1 MGWPGVGTGFGI
13 QNTGIPIRT
22 GSCTITGM
30 RLILLFYNLALGL
43 LLPFGAAYFLLRRL
57 ATGRGSAPLAPRLGL
72 RLPSAPPQ
80 GSTPLWLHAVS
91 VGEVLVM
98 APLVEEILRRVPDAV
113 IYFSTVTPTGQA
125 TAARTFR
132 DRVRLFYCPFDLSWP
147 IGRVLRRVRPRQLV
161 IAETELWPSLL
172 ARAHRAGVPI
182 SVVNGRISDRS
193 LPRYLQVRPLL
204 RPFLALPE
212 RFLMQSEEDA
222 GRIRRM
228 GAPLD
233 RVLVTGNMKFDAV
246 RHIRPNDA
254 LAGEIASLWGA
265 REPQVLLCGST
276 MEGEEEI
283 LAGVFARL
291 RPRHPD
297 LRLLV
302 APRHPERFTRAAEI
316 FAQRGLAVF
325 RRSRLGQE
333 APGDPVEVVILD
345 SLGELASLYPLAG
358 AVFIGG
364 TLVPTGGHNILE
376 PAAAG
381 RAILVG
387 PSMENF
393 REIADLFLGA
403 GAILQAR
410 DAAEFET
417 FLERLLEHPAER
429 EETGARAAELLIS
442 RQGATVR
449 NADRI
454 FGPAPATAPGPAA
467 EAPR

>member
-1 MGWPGVGTGFGI
+1 
-13 QNTGIPIRT
+13 
-22 GSCTITGM
+22 M
-30 RLILLFYNLALGL
+30 RLILLLYNLALWL
-43 LLPFGAAYFLLRRL
+43 LLPFGIAYFLLRRL

-72 RLPSAPPQ
+72 RLPPAPPA
-80 GSTPLWLHAVS
+80 GAVPLWLHAVS

-98 APLVEEILRRVPDAV
+98 APLVEEILRRVPGAA
-113 IYFSTVTPTGQA
+113 IYISTVTPTGQA
-125 TAARTFR
+125 TAIRTFGAR
-132 DRVRLFYCPFDLSWP
+132 AQVFYCPFDLSAP
-147 IGRVLRRVRPRQLV
+147 VRRVMRRIRPRHLV

-172 ARAHRAGVPI
+172 SRAHRDGVPV

-193 LPRYLQVRPLL
+193 LPRYLRVRPLL

-212 RFLMQSEEDA
+212 RFLMQTEQDA

-228 GAPLD
+228 GAPPE
-233 RVLVTGNMKFDAV
+233 RVSVTGNMKFDAL
-246 RHIRPNDA
+246 RHIQPNPA
-254 LAGEIASLWGA
+254 LAEAITALWGVP
-265 REPQVLLCGST
+265 EPQVLLCGST

-283 LAGVFARL
+283 LAGVFGRL
-291 RPRHPD
+291 RPRHPA

-302 APRHPERFTRAAEI
+302 APRHPERFPRAAEA
-316 FAQRGLAVF
+316 FSQRGLAVF

-333 APGDPVEVVILD
+333 TPAGPVDVVILD
-345 SLGELASLYPLAG
+345 SLGELAALYPLAA

-364 TLVPTGGHNILE
+364 TLAPTGGHNVLE

-403 GAILQAR
+403 GALLQAR

-417 FLERLLEHPAER
+417 LLARLLEDPAR
-429 EETGARAAELLIS
+429 RRETGARAAELLHAQ
-442 RQGATVR
+442 QGATGR
-449 NADRI
+449 NAGRI
-454 FGPAPATAPGPAA
+454 FGPAPDAAAGTGPA